1 MSSTPRDPESPA
13 SAGADTGSEL
23 GDKAQLGQPAL
34 PRARGPKRWLAW
46 PLLALIRLY
55 QGVISPLLGP
65 RCRYWPSCSHYS
77 HEAIAVHGPL
87 RGGWLALKRILR
99 CHPGAKGGIDPVP
112 GGPSETLCRQDP
124 ELDSQFQVRDDC
136 DSRSAD

>member
-13 SAGADTGSEL
+13 TAGADSSRGRDDRSPP
-23 GDKAQLGQPAL
+23 AQEPS

-77 HEAIAVHGPL
+77 HEAITVHGPI

-112 GGPSETLCRQDP
+112 GGPSERLCRQDP
-124 ELDSQFQVRDDC
+124 ELDERFEVRGDS